1 MSTLPTGPINA
12 RTDPETGLRFY
23 NWDGREYPS
32 VTSVRRLIGM
42 PFTLHNW
49 ALSQVIDRAITDH
62 EVIDHMLKRPR
73 RSRERVRDKNV
84 VIEVAKHLRAAA
96 TEERDL
102 AGDRG
107 NRAHD
112 AIAARLAPDVVA
124 ATQPDIFGHVVQF
137 HDFMRT
143 KNAELIW
150 SERQLWNLTYGYA
163 GTGDAL
169 MRFPNGRVF
178 VVDYKTSKGVYID
191 HAIQL
196 VAYGMCE
203 FVGEHGVTDLWAT
216 EWLARADGL
225 GILHLSEQAWE
236 WVEVRP
242 EPAIFNGFIGA
253 LAFAQFL
260 HSKGNQIEPLVAHRE
275 RGGTLVPALA
285 ASLRL
290 IQGTATAQETNP

>member
-1 MSTLPTGPINA
+1 MVSTAPTGPINA
-12 RTDPETGLRFY
+12 RTDPSTGLRFY

-62 EVIDHMLKRPR
+62 AVIDQMLNRPR

-107 NRAHD
+107 QRAHE
-112 AIAARLAPDVVA
+112 AIALGLSPEVVA
-124 ATQPDIFGHVVQF
+124 ATQPDIFGHVVQY
-137 HDFMRT
+137 HDFMRS
-143 KNAELIW
+143 KGAELVW

-169 MRFPNGRVF
+169 MRFPSGRVL
-178 VVDYKTSKGVYID
+178 VVDYKTSKSVYID

-196 VAYGMCE
+196 VAYGMAE
-203 FVGEHGVTDLWAT
+203 FVGENGVVDLWAT

-225 GILHLSEQAWE
+225 AILHLSEQAWE

-242 EPAIFNGFIGA
+242 DPVIFQGFLGA
-253 LAFAQFL
+253 LAFATFL
-260 HSKGNQIEPLVAHRE
+260 HAKDNRIDPLVAHRE

-290 IQGTATAQETNP
+290 VKGTKGDS